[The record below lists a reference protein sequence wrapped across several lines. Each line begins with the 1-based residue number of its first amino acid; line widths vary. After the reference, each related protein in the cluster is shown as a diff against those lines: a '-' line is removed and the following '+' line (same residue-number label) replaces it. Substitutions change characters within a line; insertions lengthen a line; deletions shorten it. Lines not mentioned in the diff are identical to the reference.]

1 MKNIYEIPEY
11 ALCDR
16 CGEVKLGDE
25 FARSQFLIYAK
36 NPPVCSVCT
45 RKSRSNQ
52 DIINKSLQ
60 TKVDQE
66 QFIKDQIL
74 TILGYDLNRDIH
86 EQFLERHPNLF
97 KK

>member
-16 CGEVKLGDE
+16 CGKVKLGEE
-25 FARSQFLIYAK
+25 FSRSQFWIYSK
-36 NPPVCSVCT
+36 KPPVCSSCT
-45 RKSRSNQ
+45 RKWRKNPET
-52 DIINKSLQ
+52 INKSLQ
-60 TKVDQE
+60 TKVEQE